1 MVASVTTGRLAH
13 GNTIKYIKMVASSNF
28 GNVFS
33 MLAAAAWL
41 PFTRMMSIQLL
52 AQNLLYDISQIA
64 IPWDSVD
71 PEYLKTPKSWK
82 TWDLLRFV
90 VVLGPTSS
98 VIDILTF
105 ALNWFYYGVKTA
117 DNEEA
122 VRLAQTHWFLQ
133 GLLTQTL
140 IVHLLRTAKMPFI
153 QSRAALPP
161 ALSTGAIMV
170 IGFAITWIPPIQR
183 ALNFAQPSPTFVGF
197 LVAELLLYCVETRI
211 IKMIYIKIFK
221 TSL

>member
-1 MVASVTTGRLAH
+1 
-13 GNTIKYIKMVASSNF
+13 MVASSNF

-41 PFTRMMSIQLL
+41 PFTRTMSIQLL

-71 PEYLKTPKSWK
+71 PEYLKTPRSWK
-82 TWDLLRFV
+82 TWGISDSHNLYRLNDHND
-90 VVLGPTSS
+90 PS
-98 VIDILTF
+98 LTIF
-105 ALNWFYYGVKTA
+105 S
-117 DNEEA
+117 
-122 VRLAQTHWFLQ
+122 R
-133 GLLTQTL
+133 LLTQTL

-153 QSRAALPP
+153 QSRAALSP
-161 ALSTGAIMV
+161 ALSTGAMMV

-197 LVAELLLYCVETRI
+197 LVAEREAHTPNSVRLLSCDI
-211 IKMIYIKIFK
+211 GP
-221 TSL
+221 

>member
-105 ALNWFYYGVKTA
+105 ALNWFYYGVKTG

-122 VRLAQTHWFLQ
+122 VRLTQTHWFLQ
-133 GLLTQTL
+133 G
-140 IVHLLRTAKMPFI
+140 RTSYPNPHYT
-153 QSRAALPP
+153 PP
-161 ALSTGAIMV
+161 PNRQNAFHTEPRGSLSGP

-183 ALNFAQPSPTFVGF
+183 A
-197 LVAELLLYCVETRI
+197 
-211 IKMIYIKIFK
+211 
-221 TSL
+221 

>member
-41 PFTRMMSIQLL
+41 PFTWMMSIQLL
-52 AQNLLYDISQIA
+52 AQNLPYDIN
-64 IPWDSVD
+64 
-71 PEYLKTPKSWK
+71 
-82 TWDLLRFV
+82 LLRFV

-122 VRLAQTHWFLQ
+122 VRLTQTHWFLQ
-133 GLLTQTL
+133 G
-140 IVHLLRTAKMPFI
+140 R
-153 QSRAALPP
+153 SRAALSP
-161 ALSTGAIMV
+161 ALSTGAMMV

-197 LVAELLLYCVETRI
+197 LVAEREAHTPISVRLLSCDI
-211 IKMIYIKIFK
+211 GP
-221 TSL
+221 

>member
-1 MVASVTTGRLAH
+1 
-13 GNTIKYIKMVASSNF
+13 MVASSNF

-41 PFTRMMSIQLL
+41 PFTWMMSIQLL

-71 PEYLKTPKSWK
+71 PEYLKTPRSWK
-82 TWDLLRFV
+82 TWGILTCAFLRSSSLRRRL

-122 VRLAQTHWFLQ
+122 VRLTQTHWFLQ

-140 IVHLLRTAKMPFI
+140 IIHLLRTAKMPFI
-153 QSRAALPP
+153 QSRAALSP

-197 LVAELLLYCVETRI
+197 LVAEREAHTPISVRLLSCDI
-211 IKMIYIKIFK
+211 GP
-221 TSL
+221 

>member
-1 MVASVTTGRLAH
+1 
-13 GNTIKYIKMVASSNF
+13 MVASSNF

-41 PFTRMMSIQLL
+41 PFTRTISIQLL

-71 PEYLKTPKSWK
+71 PESSS
-82 TWDLLRFV
+82 LRRRL

-122 VRLAQTHWFLQ
+122 VRLTQTHWFLQ

-140 IVHLLRTAKMPFI
+140 IIHLLRTAKMPFI
-153 QSRAALPP
+153 QSRAALSP

-183 ALNFAQPSPTFVGF
+183 ALNFAQASPTFVGF
-197 LVAELLLYCVETRI
+197 LVAEREAHTPISVRLLSCDI
-211 IKMIYIKIFK
+211 GP
-221 TSL
+221 

>member
-28 GNVFS
+28 GNVF
-33 MLAAAAWL
+33 
-41 PFTRMMSIQLL
+41 
-52 AQNLLYDISQIA
+52 N
-64 IPWDSVD
+64 
-71 PEYLKTPKSWK
+71 
-82 TWDLLRFV
+82 LLRFV

-122 VRLAQTHWFLQ
+122 VRLTQTHWFLQ
-133 GLLTQTL
+133 G
-140 IVHLLRTAKMPFI
+140 R
-153 QSRAALPP
+153 SRAALSP

-197 LVAELLLYCVETRI
+197 LVAEREAHTPISVRLLSCDI
-211 IKMIYIKIFK
+211 GP
-221 TSL
+221 

>member
-1 MVASVTTGRLAH
+1 MGRLTH
-13 GNTIKYIKMVASSNF
+13 GNTIKYVKMVASSNF

-41 PFTRMMSIQLL
+41 PFTRTMSIQLL

-71 PEYLKTPKSWK
+71 PEYLKTPRSWK

-133 GLLTQTL
+133 GAARLSLRPHWL
-140 IVHLLRTAKMPFI
+140 RHHLDTAY
-153 QSRAALPP
+153 P
-161 ALSTGAIMV
+161 AC
-170 IGFAITWIPPIQR
+170 
-183 ALNFAQPSPTFVGF
+183 LNFAQPSPTFVGF
-197 LVAELLLYCVETRI
+197 LVAEREAHTPISVRLLSCDI
-211 IKMIYIKIFK
+211 GP
-221 TSL
+221 